1 MTAHDRK
8 LAYLAWIVVCV
19 VWGTTYLGIRVSLE
33 TLPVA
38 LLAGFRWTAAGVIL
52 VALLPLFGEKLP
64 ARRTWGSIALVGFL
78 MNLIG
83 NGMVVWAQQHVAS
96 GLTAVIV
103 AMVPFWAVGVEAMLP
118 RGERLTG
125 YTLLGLLIGFAGIV
139 VLVWPQLTAGGSAG
153 RMFVAGVAALQIGS
167 LGWALGTSYTKRKG
181 MAATPMAS
189 SGLQMVFSGAMFLIV
204 GTLLGEWGQVSFTAR
219 SASAMA
225 YLIVVGSVVGYT
237 SYVFSLRHLP
247 VSTVSL
253 YAYVN
258 PVIAVLL
265 GTLVLGEPL
274 SARIVLASALVF
286 AGIMIVRLAPKPRV
300 VAPFRQKAVA

>member
-38 LLAGFRWTAAGVIL
+38 LLAGFRWTTAGVIL
-52 VALLPLFGEKLP
+52 LALLPLFGEKLP

-103 AMVPFWAVGVEAMLP
+103 AMVPFWTVGVEAMLP
-118 RGERLTG
+118 RGERLTR
-125 YTLLGLLIGFAGIV
+125 YTVLGLLIGFAGII
-139 VLVWPQLTAGGSAG
+139 VLVWPHLTVGGSAG
-153 RMFVAGVAALQIGS
+153 RMFVAGVAALQFGS
-167 LGWALGTSYTKRKG
+167 LGWALGTSYIKRKG

-189 SGLQMVFSGAMFLIV
+189 SGMQMVFSGAMFLIV
-204 GTLLGEWGQVSFTAR
+204 GTLLGEWGQVSFTTR

-225 YLIVVGSVVGYT
+225 YLIVVGSIVGYT

-247 VSTVSL
+247 LSTVSL

-258 PVIAVLL
+258 PVIAVVL

-274 SARIVLASALVF
+274 SARILLAAALVF
-286 AGIMIVRLAPKPRV
+286 AGIVIVRRAPRAGV
-300 VAPFRQKAVA
+300 LAPFRQKAVA

>member
-38 LLAGFRWTAAGVIL
+38 LLAGFRWTTAGVIL
-52 VALLPLFGEKLP
+52 LALLPLFGEKLP

-103 AMVPFWAVGVEAMLP
+103 AMVPFWTVGVEAVLP
-118 RGERLTG
+118 RGERLTR
-125 YTLLGLLIGFAGIV
+125 YMVLGLLIGFAGII
-139 VLVWPQLTAGGSAG
+139 VLVWPQLTVGGSAG
-153 RMFVAGVAALQIGS
+153 RMFVAGVAALQFGS
-167 LGWALGTSYTKRKG
+167 LGWALGTSYIKRKG

-189 SGLQMVFSGAMFLIV
+189 SGLQMVFSGAMFMVV
-204 GTLLGEWGQVSFTAR
+204 GTLLGEWDQVSFTTR

-247 VSTVSL
+247 LSTVSL

-274 SARIVLASALVF
+274 SARILLAAALVF
-286 AGIMIVRLAPKPRV
+286 AGIVIVRRAPRPGVLAPL
-300 VAPFRQKAVA
+300 RQKAVA